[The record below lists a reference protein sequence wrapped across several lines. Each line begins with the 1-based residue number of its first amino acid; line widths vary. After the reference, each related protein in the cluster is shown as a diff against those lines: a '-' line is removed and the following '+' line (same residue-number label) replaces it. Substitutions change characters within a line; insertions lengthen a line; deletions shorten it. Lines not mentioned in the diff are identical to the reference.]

1 MKALRSIRW
10 FVPALVPALVLTLV
24 FGCAASSSEPTA
36 SGRGLGGIHRVSVG
50 DELVLRFPA
59 SKQTGAAKWR
69 LNSFDSLMLT
79 VTQRPRL
86 EGNQWV
92 LRFAARTPG
101 NTDVVVTR
109 TATGPDGAGSIGE
122 RRRFQV
128 RISR

>member
-1 MKALRSIRW
+1 MMPPRSIRC
-10 FVPALVPALVLTLV
+10 LVLALALALV

-59 SKQTGAAKWR
+59 SKQTGLAKWR
-69 LNSFDSLMLT
+69 LTSFDSLMLR

-86 EGNQWV
+86 EGKHWV

-101 NTDVVVTR
+101 ETDVVVTR
-109 TATGPDGAGSIGE
+109 TATGPDGSGSIGE
-122 RRRFQV
+122 RRRFRV
-128 RISR
+128 RISS